1 MYYVWWLFLTKYNM
15 SNEFIYENDD
25 NDTYVLKPDSEIIL
39 VGLQAYMVHVLEY
52 KYKWNIIQN

>member
-1 MYYVWWLFLTKYNM
+1 M

-52 KYKWNIIQN
+52 KYK